1 MMPMMPHAPKSP
13 KSRSSPTDCGPAPI
27 IEGKFEVTVGAAWTT
42 FAARGEIQ
50 LEDYLGVIHACFP
63 KLVHK
68 DIIWDLSAA
77 SISEMSRADF
87 EAMIYAVKGYEGVR
101 GYAKT
106 VFVGHTPE
114 TFALV
119 CMYTGLAA
127 LAELNVDYTAFNKLE
142 HAEQWLVCNGAHG
155 CSRPGAGIALH
166 NCEGVA
172 CLKVRLFQAA
182 RKTDPIVPV
191 APRAT

>member
-1 MMPMMPHAPKSP
+1 MIPMMPHAPNSP
-13 KSRSSPTDCGPAPI
+13 KSRSSPKDCGPASI
-27 IEGKFEVTVGAAWTT
+27 IEGKFEVIVGVAWTT
-42 FAARGEIQ
+42 FVARGKLQ
-50 LEDYLGVIHACFP
+50 LEDFLGAIHGCFP
-63 KLVHK
+63 ELVHK

-77 SISEMSRADF
+77 SIDTMSRADF
-87 EAMIYAVKGYEGVR
+87 EAMIYAVKGYESVR

-182 RKTDPIVPV
+182 RKNNPVVPV
-191 APRAT
+191 ALHST